1 MSLKAQLT
9 EDMKTAMRAKDQTAL
24 STIRL
29 INAAIKQFEVDERT
43 EADDGKVIAIIT
55 KMVKQRK
62 DSANIYAEAGRQDL
76 ADKENAEIE
85 ILHRSTLRMILTEP
99 KNALVRQ
106 YIKIFELDGITLRF
120 TDDALDA
127 IVDKTLEQK
136 LGARGLR
143 SIMEQVMIEPMYELP
158 STNTKELVVDAA
170 YVQRQLAKQEES
182 EEEATS

>member
-85 ILHRSTLRMILTEP
+85 ILHRYLPQMMSAEEIRTAVETVIAMTGAFGMADMGKAMGVL
-99 KNALVRQ
+99 
-106 YIKIFELDGITLRF
+106 
-120 TDDALDA
+120 
-127 IVDKTLEQK
+127 KT
-136 LGARGLR
+136 
-143 SIMEQVMIEPMYELP
+143 
-158 STNTKELVVDAA
+158 
-170 YVQRQLAKQEES
+170 QLAGKADMGEVNKILK
-182 EEEATS
+182 AALTS

>member
-1 MSLKAQLT
+1 MQYHLPSFPESHPMSLKAQLT

-85 ILHRSTLRMILTEP
+85 ILHRYLPQMMSAEEIRTAVETVIAMTGASGMADMGKAMGVL
-99 KNALVRQ
+99 
-106 YIKIFELDGITLRF
+106 
-120 TDDALDA
+120 
-127 IVDKTLEQK
+127 KT
-136 LGARGLR
+136 
-143 SIMEQVMIEPMYELP
+143 
-158 STNTKELVVDAA
+158 
-170 YVQRQLAKQEES
+170 QLAGKADMGEVNKILK
-182 EEEATS
+182 AALTS

>member
-9 EDMKTAMRAKDQTAL
+9 EDMKTAMRAKDQTTL

-85 ILHRSTLRMILTEP
+85 ILHRYLPQMMSAEAIRTAVETVI
-99 KNALVRQ
+99 A
-106 YIKIFELDGITLRF
+106 ITGASSMADMGKAMGVL
-120 TDDALDA
+120 
-127 IVDKTLEQK
+127 KT
-136 LGARGLR
+136 
-143 SIMEQVMIEPMYELP
+143 
-158 STNTKELVVDAA
+158 
-170 YVQRQLAKQEES
+170 QLAGKADMGEVNKILK
-182 EEEATS
+182 AALTS